1 MEKTK
6 LVGLLKE
13 YNPQDVEKYA
23 NYLIRLENEKDKK
36 TDKLKNAWLKHKKE
50 EELAE
55 LFKRVAKEG
64 LVFDG
69 EHITLQSTG
78 ISYDY
83 IAYKNK
89 MLLAYPESQID
100 VGLVY
105 KEDKFEISRDS
116 GKVAY
121 KHEIVNPIERKNTDI
136 IGGYCIIKNKRGESS
151 TLLSKDDIDKHRRV
165 AKTDYIWREWFVEMA
180 LKTLIKKACKQHYAD
195 IYDNIEKMD
204 NDNYNLD
211 NPLDIDLEIK
221 SKIDNCKTIDD
232 LTELYKQLKEQ
243 IQNKSSFHEYI
254 AIKKKEI
261 TNEK

>member
-1 MEKTK
+1 MIKEK
-6 LVGLLKE
+6 LVGLLKGFCPE
-13 YNPQDVEKYA
+13 DVEKYA
-23 NYLIRLENEKDKK
+23 NYLVRESKK
-36 TDKLKNAWLKHKKE
+36 ERNTWLKNKKE

-89 MLLAYPESQID
+89 MLIAYPESQID

-116 GKVAY
+116 GKVTY
-121 KHEIVNPIERKNTDI
+121 KHEIVNPFERKNTDI

-151 TLLSKDDIDKHRRV
+151 TLLSKDDIDKHRKV

-195 IYDNIEKMD
+195 IYDNIEEMD
-204 NDNYNLD
+204 NDNYELD
-211 NPLDIDLEIK
+211 NPLDLDIEIK
-221 SKIDNCKTIDD
+221 QQVDACEDIESLKKVYNK
-232 LTELYKQLKEQ
+232 YKGKG
-243 IQNKSSFHEYI
+243 SSFNKYI
-254 AIKKKEI
+254 SLKKEALSESI
-261 TNEK
+261 